1 MITLHS
7 HAKCH
12 ECGYRLKGLSTTRC
26 PECGRTFDPADSTTY
41 DVEEEQSNLA
51 KVLRHW
57 LLFLIVALLVSNLVH
72 LISMIRSNYS
82 GDKFG
87 NIIISLTLLFNYLA
101 FSCKQKG
108 VWSVVLQWLAW
119 TWLAVTC
126 GYVFFMLKR

>member
-1 MITLHS
+1 
-7 HAKCH
+7 
-12 ECGYRLKGLSTTRC
+12 
-26 PECGRTFDPADSTTY
+26 
-41 DVEEEQSNLA
+41 VEEEQSNLA